1 MIDLERRDEKTYDM
15 YDYIYS
21 IFIRER
27 KGGKSKKDSV
37 NICNTSMSD
46 QQHYTDLCK
55 YRKE

>member
-1 MIDLERRDEKTYDM
+1 MKKTYDM

-27 KGGKSKKDSV
+27 KGENQKKDSV

-46 QQHYTDLCK
+46 QQHYADLCK